1 MRDETRQ
8 DAQQFRYR
16 SPDLGD
22 RDSAVIGRLAM
33 GRPSLVCRAGTRGRW
48 DHGNAWECAKCHQ
61 QQLGDGRGFGG
72 EEAA

>member
-22 RDSAVIGRLAM
+22 RDGAVIGRLAM
-33 GRPSLVCRAGTRGRW
+33 GRPSLVCRAGHSGQM
-48 DHGNAWECAKCHQ
+48 GSWEC
-61 QQLGDGRGFGG
+61 LGMC
-72 EEAA
+72 EMPPAAVG